1 MGRTIGYSKRK
12 EVDTMATKQE
22 EKRKA
27 ALAAATD
34 LFDSMTQEQANAYFT
49 ENLMITQ
56 ITKAHMAAYIKKY
69 ATKKDQEW
77 IKKDFKKASYKTV
90 KKQVNT
96 VCTDESGIPLHKVDK
111 KTGKVVP
118 VVKRVNSI
126 TGETIER
133 FDLAGARKEFVS
145 HFGITPKENKFTAKA
160 KRTEAVFDEFADI
173 F

>member
-1 MGRTIGYSKRK
+1 
-12 EVDTMATKQE
+12 MATKQE
-22 EKRKA
+22 EKRKE
-27 ALAAATD
+27 ALAAATE
-34 LFDSMTQEQANAYFT
+34 LFEGMTQEQANAYFT

-69 ATKKDQEW
+69 ATKKSDQAW
-77 IKKDFKKASYKTV
+77 IKGGFKKSSYKEV

-96 VCTDESGIPLHKVDK
+96 VCTDANGVPLHKIDK
-111 KTGKVVP
+111 KTGKVKP
-118 VVKRVNSI
+118 VVKRVDSV
-126 TGETIER
+126 TGETITR
-133 FDLAGARKEFVS
+133 FDLSGARKEFIS

>member
-1 MGRTIGYSKRK
+1 MATLQEKKRK
-12 EVDTMATKQE
+12 E
-22 EKRKA
+22 
-27 ALAAATD
+27 ALAAAVE
-34 LFDSMTQEQANAYFT
+34 LFDGMTQDQANAYFT
-49 ENLMITQ
+49 ANLMITQ

-77 IKKDFKKASYKTV
+77 IKKDFKKASYKVV

-96 VCTDESGIPLHKVDK
+96 VCTDANGIPLHKIDK

-118 VVKRVNSI
+118 VVKRVDSI

-133 FDLAGARKEFVS
+133 FDLSGARKEFIS
-145 HFGITPKENKFTAKA
+145 HFAITPKENKFTAKA
-160 KRTEAVFDEFADI
+160 KRTEAIFDEFADI